1 MRAAGQTSRRQLV
14 IDGRARTRQTA
25 PVAVTLRS
33 ACLLAVTLLITVGCA
48 PAPQAPAPQPGSAD
62 ACPPGALPT
71 LKPGTLTFGTDQPV
85 YPPWFVDDKPESGQG
100 FEGAVAG
107 AIADGLGYPK
117 DKVAWVRVP
126 FNAAIQP
133 GPKTYDLDLNEF
145 SITDERKQA
154 VDFSAPYYDV
164 KQAVISLKT
173 SPVAGA
179 TSIAALKSARLGAQ
193 VGTTSLDA
201 ITDQIAPTTKPSVF
215 NSNDDAKVA
224 LTNGQVDALVVD
236 LPTAFY
242 ITSAE
247 LQDAKIVG
255 QLPPG
260 SGTPEQFGAVLDKGS
275 PLTTCVS
282 QAVEKLRSAG
292 TLATLEKQW
301 LSTAGSAPE
310 LT

>member
-1 MRAAGQTSRRQLV
+1 VIDERAYSRQTS
-14 IDGRARTRQTA
+14 
-25 PVAVTLRS
+25 PVAVTFRS
-33 ACLLAVTLLITVGCA
+33 ACLVAVTLLLTAACA
-48 PAPQAPAPQPGSAD
+48 PAPQAPAPQAGA
-62 ACPPGALPT
+62 ACPPGGLNT
-71 LKPGTLTFGTDQPV
+71 LKPGALTFGTDQPV

-100 FEGAVAG
+100 FEGAAAA

-117 DKVAWVRVP
+117 DKVTWVRVP

-164 KQAVISLKT
+164 KQAVIALKT
-173 SPVAGA
+173 SPAAGA
-179 TSIAALKSARLGAQ
+179 TSIAALKSGRLGAQ

-201 ITDQIAPTTKPSVF
+201 ITNQIAPTAKPSVF

-275 PLTTCVS
+275 ALTSCVS
-282 QAVEKLRSAG
+282 QAVDKLRTAG
-292 TLATLEKQW
+292 TLTSLEKQW

>member
-1 MRAAGQTSRRQLV
+1 MIDAG
-14 IDGRARTRQTA
+14 APNRQTA
-25 PVAVTLRS
+25 PVTVTFRS
-33 ACLLAVTLLITVGCA
+33 ACLLAVTLLMTVGCA
-48 PAPQAPAPQPGSAD
+48 PAPQAPAPQAGPACQPGGLA
-62 ACPPGALPT
+62 T

-100 FEGAVAG
+100 FEGAVA
-107 AIADGLGYPK
+107 AAVADGLGYPK

-154 VDFSAPYYDV
+154 VDFSSPYYDV
-164 KQAVISLKT
+164 KQAVIALNS
-173 SPVAGA
+173 SPAAGA
-179 TSIAALKSARLGAQ
+179 TSIQALKGVRLGAQ

-201 ITDQIAPTTKPSVF
+201 VTNQIAPTTKPSVF

-224 LTNGQVDALVVD
+224 LTNGQIDALVVD

-247 LQDAKIVG
+247 LPNAKIVG
-255 QLPPG
+255 QLPAG
-260 SGTPEQFGAVLDKGS
+260 GGTPEQFGAVLDKGS
-275 PLTTCVS
+275 ALTPCVS
-282 QAVEKLRSAG
+282 QAVDKLRSAG

-310 LT
+310 LQ